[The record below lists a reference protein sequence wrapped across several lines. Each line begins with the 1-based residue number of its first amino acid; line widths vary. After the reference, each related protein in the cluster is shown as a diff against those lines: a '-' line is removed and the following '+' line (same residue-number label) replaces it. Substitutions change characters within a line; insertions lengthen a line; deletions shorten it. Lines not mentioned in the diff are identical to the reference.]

1 MACRIV
7 ERLKESG
14 VVMATIQYENG
25 QGFSLGQ
32 QVGEGDRRHL
42 LNGWCLIMEGSLEQ
56 SEVRRRGTQCTDQ
69 IRR

>member
-7 ERLKESG
+7 ERLKESV
-14 VVMATIQYENG
+14 VVMVTIQYENG

-56 SEVRRRGTQCTDQ
+56 
-69 IRR
+69 